1 MNLKTLDTQNTSNAS
16 NAWNPC
22 GTTPVSLRT
31 AWQALA
37 AALSLGIF
45 MMLTGCSIAP
55 KTERASQF
63 DLGTLPATSG
73 AQDLPALPPVSI
85 ADVSTPNWLD
95 RPLMFYRL
103 NYDDPLQPRPYAS
116 SRWTMAPAQMIAQR
130 IKQRITQAGGIAL
143 AASDGANNIP
153 VLRIEADD
161 FSQAFDAP
169 DRSAG
174 QIALRAS
181 VYQGRRLLG
190 QKTVTRSVPAR
201 TADATGGARAL
212 SEATDAAARDL
223 ILWMATLPL
232 KQ

>member
-1 MNLKTLDTQNTSNAS
+1 MNLKTLDTRNRHGA
-16 NAWNPC
+16 
-22 GTTPVSLRT
+22 TPASLRR
-31 AWQALA
+31 ARQALA
-37 AALSLGIF
+37 AALSLAF
-45 MMLTGCSIAP
+45 FTMLAGCGIAP
-55 KTERASQF
+55 KAERASQF
-63 DLGTLPATSG
+63 DLGAMSAASG
-73 AQDLPALPPVSI
+73 RQDLPALPPVSI

-130 IKQRITQAGGIAL
+130 LKQRITQAGGVAL
-143 AASDGANNIP
+143 AASDGANNVP
-153 VLRIEADD
+153 VVRIEADD
-161 FSQAFDAP
+161 FSQVFDAP

-190 QKTVTRSVPAR
+190 QKTVTHSVPAR

>member
-1 MNLKTLDTQNTSNAS
+1 MNLKTMDTQDRRNT
-16 NAWNPC
+16 C
-22 GTTPVSLRT
+22 GAKPA

-37 AALSLGIF
+37 AALSLGLF
-45 MMLTGCSIAP
+45 TMLAGCGIAP
-55 KTERASQF
+55 KAERSSQF
-63 DLGTLPATSG
+63 DLGPASLTSTM
-73 AQDLPALPPVSI
+73 QDLPALPPVSI
-85 ADVSTPNWLD
+85 ADISTPNWLD

-103 NYDDPLQPRPYAS
+103 NYEDPLQPRPYSS

-143 AASDGANNIP
+143 ASSDGANNVP
-153 VLRIEADD
+153 VVRIEADD
-161 FSQAFDAP
+161 FSQVFDAP

-181 VYQGRRLLG
+181 VYQGRTLLG
-190 QKTVTRSVPAR
+190 QKSVTRSVPAR

-232 KQ
+232 KR

>member
-1 MNLKTLDTQNTSNAS
+1 MNLKTLNTPNTQ
-16 NAWNPC
+16 NAWNAC
-22 GTTPVSLRT
+22 GTTPASLRT

-37 AALSLGIF
+37 AVLSLGFF
-45 MMLTGCSIAP
+45 MMLTGCGVAP
-55 KTERASQF
+55 KAERSSQF
-63 DLGTLPATSG
+63 DLGTLPTTSG
-73 AQDLPALPPVSI
+73 ALELPALPPVSI

-103 NYDDPLQPRPYAS
+103 NYEDPLQPRSYAG

-143 AASDGANNIP
+143 ASSDGANNVP

-161 FSQAFDAP
+161 FSQVFDAP

-190 QKTVTRSVPAR
+190 QKTVAHSVPAR

>member
-1 MNLKTLDTQNTSNAS
+1 MTLNTLDTQAIRNTT
-16 NAWNPC
+16 
-22 GTTPVSLRT
+22 GTTPASLRM
-31 AWQALA
+31 ARQVLA
-37 AALSLGIF
+37 AALSLCLF
-45 MMLTGCSIAP
+45 LMLAGCGIAP
-55 KTERASQF
+55 KAERSSQF
-63 DLGTLPATSG
+63 DLGPAPMTST
-73 AQDLPALPPVSI
+73 AQGLPALPPVSI
-85 ADVSTPNWLD
+85 ADISTPNWLD

-103 NYDDPLQPRPYAS
+103 NYEDPLQPRPYAS

-143 AASDGANNIP
+143 ASSDGANDVP
-153 VLRIEADD
+153 VVRIEADD
-161 FSQAFDAP
+161 FSQVFDAP

-190 QKTVTRSVPAR
+190 QKTVLHSVPAR
-201 TADATGGARAL
+201 TPDATGGARAL

-232 KQ
+232 KR